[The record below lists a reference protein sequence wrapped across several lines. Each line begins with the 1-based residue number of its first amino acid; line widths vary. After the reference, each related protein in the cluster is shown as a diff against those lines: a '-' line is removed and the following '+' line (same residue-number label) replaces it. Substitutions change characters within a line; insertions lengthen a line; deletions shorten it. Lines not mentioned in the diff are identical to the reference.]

1 MHKIRIPVKFL
12 PDSNSLFV
20 KNLTRSKQFL
30 YNFGAF
36 AKHLYMEIF
45 LQPDTWVAL
54 LTLTFLEIVLGIDNI
69 IFISLVAGR
78 VSEENQKKARLGG
91 LTIALVMRILLL
103 LSIAWIIGLKEP
115 IVTLLGFELS
125 WRDIILIAGGIFLL
139 VKSTLEIHHKVEGQ
153 ENDPEKGKKSKT
165 ISFTKAIIQ
174 IVLLDLVFSFDSI
187 LTAVGLTDEIIL
199 MIIAVV
205 IAIIVM
211 MIFARPVGEFVNK
224 HPTIQILAL
233 SFLILIGVMLI
244 VEGAHYHVPK
254 GYIYFAVFFSLA
266 IEMLNMRYRKKN

>member
-1 MHKIRIPVKFL
+1 
-12 PDSNSLFV
+12 
-20 KNLTRSKQFL
+20 
-30 YNFGAF
+30 
-36 AKHLYMEIF
+36 MEIF

-78 VSEENQKKARLGG
+78 VPEESQKKARLGG

-103 LSIAWIIGLKEP
+103 LSITWIIGLTKP
-115 IVTLLGFELS
+115 VLTVASFELS

-153 ENDPEKGKKSKT
+153 ETNLETGKKTKMM
-165 ISFTKAIIQ
+165 SFSTAIVQ

-199 MIIAVV
+199 MIIAVA

-211 MIFARPVGEFVNK
+211 MIFAKPVGEFVND

-266 IEMLNMRYRKKN
+266 IEMLNMRYRKKNT

>member
-1 MHKIRIPVKFL
+1 
-12 PDSNSLFV
+12 
-20 KNLTRSKQFL
+20 
-30 YNFGAF
+30 
-36 AKHLYMEIF
+36 MEIF

-78 VSEENQKKARLGG
+78 VPEADQKRARLGG

-103 LSIAWIIGLKEP
+103 LSITWIIGLTKP
-115 IVTLLGFELS
+115 VLTVADFELS

-153 ENDPEKGKKSKT
+153 ENDPETGTPSKT
-165 ISFTKAIIQ
+165 MDFTSAIIQ
-174 IVLLDLVFSFDSI
+174 IVLLDIVFSFDSI
-187 LTAVGLTDEIIL
+187 LTAVGLTDEILL

-211 MIFARPVGEFVNK
+211 MIFAKPVGEFVNN

-266 IEMLNMRYRKKN
+266 IEMLNMRYRKKNT

>member
-1 MHKIRIPVKFL
+1 
-12 PDSNSLFV
+12 
-20 KNLTRSKQFL
+20 
-30 YNFGAF
+30 
-36 AKHLYMEIF
+36 MEIF

-69 IFISLVAGR
+69 IFISLIAGK
-78 VSEENQKKARLGG
+78 VPEENQKKARLGG

-103 LSIAWIIGLKEP
+103 FSITWIIGLTKP
-115 IVTLLGFELS
+115 ILTVADFELS

-153 ENDPEKGKKSKT
+153 YENTASGK
-165 ISFTKAIIQ
+165 TKAMMSFSSAIVQ
-174 IVLLDLVFSFDSI
+174 IVLLDIVFSFDSI

-211 MIFARPVGEFVNK
+211 MIFAKPVGEFVND

-266 IEMLNMRYRKKN
+266 IEMLNMRYRKKNV

>member
-1 MHKIRIPVKFL
+1 
-12 PDSNSLFV
+12 
-20 KNLTRSKQFL
+20 
-30 YNFGAF
+30 
-36 AKHLYMEIF
+36 MEIF
-45 LQPDTWVAL
+45 LLPDTWVAL

-69 IFISLVAGR
+69 IFISLVAGK
-78 VSEENQKKARLGG
+78 VPEENQKRARLGG
-91 LTIALVMRILLL
+91 LSLALIMRVLLL
-103 LSIAWIIGLKEP
+103 LSITWIIGLKEP
-115 IVTLLGFELS
+115 IVTIFDFELS

-153 ENDPEKGKKSKT
+153 EDKPEQGKKSKT
-165 ISFTKAIIQ
+165 MSFTSAIIQ

-205 IAIIVM
+205 VAIIVM
-211 MIFARPVGEFVNK
+211 MVFAKPVGEFVNK

>member
-1 MHKIRIPVKFL
+1 
-12 PDSNSLFV
+12 
-20 KNLTRSKQFL
+20 
-30 YNFGAF
+30 
-36 AKHLYMEIF
+36 MEIF

-78 VSEENQKKARLGG
+78 VPQESQKKARLGG

-103 LSIAWIIGLKEP
+103 LSIAWIIGLTKP
-115 IVTLLGFELS
+115 VLSVADFELS

-153 ENDPEKGKKSKT
+153 DQDPETGKKSKSM
-165 ISFTKAIIQ
+165 SFSTAIIQ

-199 MIIAVV
+199 MVIAVV

-211 MIFARPVGEFVNK
+211 MIFAKPVGEFVNK

-266 IEMLNMRYRKKN
+266 IEMLNMRYRKKNV

>member
-1 MHKIRIPVKFL
+1 
-12 PDSNSLFV
+12 
-20 KNLTRSKQFL
+20 
-30 YNFGAF
+30 
-36 AKHLYMEIF
+36 MEIF

-69 IFISLVAGR
+69 IFISLVAGK
-78 VSEENQKKARLGG
+78 VPEENQKKARLGG
-91 LTIALVMRILLL
+91 LAIALIMRILLL
-103 LSIAWIIGLKEP
+103 LSITWIIGLTEP
-115 IVTLLGFELS
+115 VRTIADFDLS
-125 WRDIILIAGGIFLL
+125 WRDIILVAGGIFLL

-153 ENDPEKGKKSKT
+153 QEENETGKKVTKT
-165 ISFTKAIIQ
+165 MSFTTAIVQ

-199 MIIAVV
+199 MVIAVIV
-205 IAIIVM
+205 AIIVM
-211 MIFARPVGEFVNK
+211 MIFAKPVGEFVNK

-266 IEMLNMRYRKKN
+266 IEMLNMRYRRKND

>member
-1 MHKIRIPVKFL
+1 
-12 PDSNSLFV
+12 
-20 KNLTRSKQFL
+20 
-30 YNFGAF
+30 
-36 AKHLYMEIF
+36 MEMF

-54 LTLTFLEIVLGIDNI
+54 LTLTFMEIVLGIDNI

-78 VSEENQKKARLGG
+78 LPQDKQKKARLGG
-91 LTIALVMRILLL
+91 LSAALVMRVLLL
-103 LSIAWIIGLKEP
+103 LSITWIIGLTQP
-115 IVTLLGFELS
+115 VLTFSGFELS

-139 VKSTLEIHHKVEGQ
+139 IKSTLEIHHKIEGQ
-153 ENDPEKGKKSKT
+153 EEEKEVKQVS
-165 ISFTKAIIQ
+165 SFGYAILQ
-174 IVLLDLVFSFDSI
+174 IVMLDIIFSFDSI
-187 LTAVGLTDEIIL
+187 LTAVGLTEELIL

-205 IAIIVM
+205 ISIVVM
-211 MIFARPVGEFVNK
+211 MIFAKAVGDFVNK

-266 IEMLNMRYRKKN
+266 IEMLNMRYRKKND